1 MRLRFSRPAITRIK
15 WTAHEKK
22 KLQTLIFIYNSTRRI
37 LPFLKMEKCENL
49 PWTFLFFFFFYHN
62 KNSIAGRFESIFHPQ
77 ESIQFFLLYFSG
89 RESTRG
95 WQGWINSKMQ
105 PSPERSTPSPWQD
118 LARDQEIA
126 MKLHENW
133 CNAPL
138 MRERVTT
145 SWLVEADYRVF
156 RHFSSSISF
165 FLFFYRG
172 NDIKSSEIFIRQLNS
187 RIWNRHLIGRRH
199 NESPD
204 WISLIRV
211 GNFFARRP

>member
-1 MRLRFSRPAITRIK
+1 MKICRERFS
-15 WTAHEKK
+15 
-22 KLQTLIFIYNSTRRI
+22 
-37 LPFLKMEKCENL
+37 
-49 PWTFLFFFFFYHN
+49 FFFFYN
-62 KNSIAGRFESIFHPQ
+62 KDPIARRFESIFHLQ
-77 ESIQFFLLYFSG
+77 ESIRFFPSLLFWA
-89 RESTRG
+89 RKSTRG

>member
-1 MRLRFSRPAITRIK
+1 MNRAR
-15 WTAHEKK
+15 KK
-22 KLQTLIFIYNSTRRI
+22 KIANSYFYLQFDSTNPP
-37 LPFLKMEKCENL
+37 LPQDGKMWKSAVNVS
-49 PWTFLFFFFFYHN
+49 LFFFFTIKIQSREDSKVFFIS
-62 KNSIAGRFESIFHPQ
+62 KNRYG
-77 ESIQFFLLYFSG
+77 FFLLYFSG